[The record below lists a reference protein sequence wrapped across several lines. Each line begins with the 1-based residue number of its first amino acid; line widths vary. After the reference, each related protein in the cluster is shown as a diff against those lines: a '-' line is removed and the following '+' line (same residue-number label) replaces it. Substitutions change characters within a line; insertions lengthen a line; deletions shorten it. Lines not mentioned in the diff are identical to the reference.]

1 MTTPPWAPDDV
12 PLDKPNAARMYDYF
26 LGGYH
31 NFAIDRAAAEQVI
44 AIYSDT
50 PLVMQ
55 ANRAFLRRAV
65 KFLVEQGID
74 QFLDIGSGIP
84 TVGNVHEVAQQLNPA
99 ARVVYVDMDPIAVR
113 HSEAILRDNPNA
125 AVIQA
130 DVREPEQV
138 LNHRHVRR
146 LLDFSQPM
154 AVLLLFLVHFV
165 TDDEQ
170 AYHLVRVLRD
180 AIAPGSF
187 MAISHGCH
195 DNVPR
200 EIVERVEGLY
210 ARSTTPTRVR
220 SRAQIERFFDGLEP
234 VEPGLV
240 YLPVWRPEGPDDP
253 LLDLPERCVTLGGV
267 ARKR

>member
-1 MTTPPWAPDDV
+1 MTTSEWLPDDV
-12 PLDKPNAARMYDYF
+12 PLDKPSSARMYDYL

-31 NFAIDRAAAEQVI
+31 NFAIDRAAAEQVT
-44 AIYSDT
+44 AVYPDA

-55 ANRAFLRRAV
+55 AYRAFLRRAV

-74 QFLDIGSGIP
+74 QYLDIGSVIP
-84 TVGNVHEVAQQLNPA
+84 TVGSAHEVAQQLNPA
-99 ARVVYVDMDPIAVR
+99 ARVVYADIDPDTVR
-113 HSEAILRDNPNA
+113 HSEAILQDNPNTA
-125 AVIQA
+125 AIQI
-130 DVREPEQV
+130 DVRQPEEL
-138 LNHRHVRR
+138 LNHPHVRR

-154 AVLLLFLVHFV
+154 AVLLSLVHFV

-170 AYHLVRVLRD
+170 AYRLVRVLRD

-200 EIVERVEGLY
+200 EIVERVEALY